1 MIVSHSLTADRVARR
16 VPIKRRTVAASS
28 EAVKVRKS
36 AKVASRLGAE
46 LLNVSVDTSGGL
58 AGGAFELVKAIG
70 EEGERW
76 TAGAWTGARIERHL
90 LGAIAVAVQRG
101 NALLMLAGYSRT
113 SSLAVPATS
122 GGIGA
127 ESGGEER
134 G

>member
-1 MIVSHSLTADRVARR
+1 MQIVFPGRIILSDVIVSHSLTSNRVARR

-28 EAVKVRKS
+28 EAVKARKY

-101 NALLMLAGYSRT
+101 NALLMLAGYSQCCR
-113 SSLAVPATS
+113 LRW
-122 GGIGA
+122 INQM
-127 ESGGEER
+127 
-134 G
+134 